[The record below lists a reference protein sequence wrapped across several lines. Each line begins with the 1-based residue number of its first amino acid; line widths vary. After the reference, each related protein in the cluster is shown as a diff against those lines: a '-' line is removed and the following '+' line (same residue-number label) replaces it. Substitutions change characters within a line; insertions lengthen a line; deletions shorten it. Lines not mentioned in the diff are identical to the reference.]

1 MGERPRAAY
10 QSIVDREPGNA
21 LALIRLARARAAN
34 GEDVAA
40 LEALKAWFATGSAS
54 FQAAMTV
61 PEFES
66 LRADPRFT
74 AIVEPHRPCNTPEFR
89 QFDFWLGDW
98 DVEAASAPGT
108 VSRNLITRA
117 YDGCTVRE
125 EYTTPHGYAG
135 TSLNFYDATRKVW
148 HQTWID
154 NQGGGLFLEGG
165 LRGRDDGPVDAHGPC
180 GDPAHHVDAAG
191 RRPRPPALGIHD
203 RRRQDLGHRIRRP
216 LHAPR
221 YSGCINALNRGSSR
235 SDARSGSDSYW
246 SRRLTPAPIARSTLS
261 SALSALPASA

>member
-1 MGERPRAAY
+1 MKIRPTMRSVDMRKVTAWMCLAVSSAQALGATPEEAARLFEARQWAEAAAAY
-10 QSIVDREPGNA
+10 ESIVDREPGNG
-21 LALIRLARARAAN
+21 LALIRLARSRAAN

-40 LEALKAWFATGSAS
+40 LEALNAWFATGSAS

-66 LRADPRFT
+66 LRADPRFV
-74 AIVEPHRPCNTPEFR
+74 AIVEPHRPCSTPEFR

-98 DVEAASAPGT
+98 DVETVAAPGT
-108 VSRNLITRA
+108 VSRNQITRA

-125 EYTTPHGYAG
+125 EYTTPYGYAG

-165 LRGRDDGPVDAHGPC
+165 LRGRDMV
-180 GDPAHHVDAAG
+180 
-191 RRPRPPALGIHD
+191 L
-203 RRRQDLGHRIRRP
+203 
-216 LHAPR
+216 
-221 YSGCINALNRGSSR
+221 S
-235 SDARSGSDSYW
+235 
-246 SRRLTPAPIARSTLS
+246 TPADRAEIQRITWTPLDGGRVRQHWESSSDGGKTWVTAFDGLYTRRTTAAAST
-261 SALSALPASA
+261 P